1 MATTVITG
9 GTNGIGAALAGR
21 LVQAGHRVLV
31 VGRSAAAPAGAEL
44 VQADLSTLA
53 GTAQA
58 ADEIAERTS
67 GIDGLVLGAG
77 RFNRRRTLTPDG
89 LEQTFALH
97 VVSRYLLTDLL
108 VSRLTS
114 DAVMVSLCGVAGL
127 GGPGIR
133 WDDLNFGKSYRPFA
147 AVSQVA
153 RASDLLG
160 AGFHDRYASVAD
172 QPAGSA
178 ARGSAGGLRYVLHN
192 PMFVDSG
199 LGRQVGGMAGKALD
213 GVARVLGQP
222 TDKAAALVEPFVRDA
237 GATVGPLTVSRRGV
251 LLGVDRPELDRT
263 AAARLYGVL
272 ETLTV
277 ANR

>member
-9 GTNGIGAALAGR
+9 GTNGIGAALARR

-31 VGRSAAAPAGAEL
+31 VGRSASAPASAEL
-44 VQADLSTLA
+44 VQADLSTVA

-89 LEQTFALH
+89 IEQTFALH
-97 VVSRYLLTDLL
+97 VVSRYLLTHLL

-114 DAVMVSLCGVAGL
+114 DAVVVSLCGVAGL

-160 AGFHDRYASVAD
+160 AGFRERYASD
-172 QPAGSA
+172 GSA
-178 ARGSAGGLRYVLHN
+178 PSVRYVLHN

-199 LGRQVGGMAGKALD
+199 LGRQVGGLAGKALD

-251 LLGVDRPELDRT
+251 LLGLDRPELDRT

-272 ETLTV
+272 ETLT
-277 ANR
+277 AAYR